1 MSTKRKRRTYTP
13 EFKKD
18 AIDLVAKNEYSCNEA
33 ARRLGIGSSML
44 ARWLRESRDDE
55 AALEAGHPTTKQLKD
70 EIRLLKAEN
79 KRLEM
84 EREILKKAA
93 AFFAKEVN

>member
-1 MSTKRKRRTYTP
+1 MSTKQRRRYTT

-18 AIDLVAKNEYSCNEA
+18 AIDLVIKNEYSCNDA

-55 AALEAGHPTTKQLKD
+55 SALEAGQPTTKQLKD
-70 EIRLLKAEN
+70 EIRQLKAEN